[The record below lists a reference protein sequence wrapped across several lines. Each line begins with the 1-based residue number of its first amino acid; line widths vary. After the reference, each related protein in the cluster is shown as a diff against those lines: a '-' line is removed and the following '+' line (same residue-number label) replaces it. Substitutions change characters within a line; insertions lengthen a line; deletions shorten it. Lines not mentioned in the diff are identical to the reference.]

1 MNRELV
7 LVLDFGSRHNQLI
20 GRKVREAEVY
30 SEVLPYHAS
39 IDKIKA
45 MNPKGIIFI
54 GDSDSIKEPGAK
66 LCDKGVFELGVPI
79 LGICYGM
86 HLINSIMGGSF
97 KKVQWEG
104 GKNDIYLEG
113 KSRLFEKL
121 EGDTTGWMNSSYLAD
136 SLPEGFKVTAR

>member
-20 GRKVREAEVY
+20 GRRIREAEVY
-30 SEVLPYHAS
+30 SEVLPYHTP

-54 GDSDSIKEPGAK
+54 GDSASIKDPEAK
-66 LCDKGVFELGVPI
+66 LCDKGIFDLGVPI
-79 LGICYGM
+79 LGICYGVQ
-86 HLINSIMGGSF
+86 LINSIMGGSL
-97 KKVQWEG
+97 KKVQCEG

-113 KSRLFEKL
+113 KSRLLK
-121 EGDTTGWMNSSYLAD
+121 
-136 SLPEGFKVTAR
+136 SLKGIQWGG